1 MYPSVIILLI
11 SGSATKLFRNF
22 VAAAPVTQVQ
32 AATPPPS
39 LHAGNLSQA
48 VSDAEAE
55 LHYQCP
61 VPDPA
66 CGQPT
71 PPQVS

>member
-1 MYPSVIILLI
+1 MILLI

-22 VAAAPVTQVQ
+22 VAAAPATRMQ
-32 AATPPPS
+32 ASTPPQS

-55 LHYQCP
+55 LHYQRP
-61 VPDPA
+61 VPDRA